1 MEKIPPNNLEAE
13 KSLLGAALSSESAM
27 SDVSE
32 YVEPDDFYDAAHRE
46 IYSAMIDMFRMQRPV
61 DIVTVSEELKKRKKL
76 ESVGGRTYISELPMY
91 APVTTNAGEYAKIVA
106 EKSSLR
112 RLIKAADEIKEASYN
127 SAEDTETIL
136 DNAEQAIFGIAQT
149 RQKRDFKPLAD
160 IVWEDLEHIG
170 DLQRNAGKLTGVTT
184 GFRRLDDNLGGF
196 QKSNLIILAAPPGM
210 GKTAFALNVAANA
223 AIKGGAKVLIFSLEM
238 ANMELGERML
248 SMEAKVELEKLKKG
262 KIQQSDW
269 ERLGVASDRLAKA
282 TINIDDNGGVSV
294 FEIRNKCRRMKA
306 DKGLDL
312 VVVDHL
318 GLMTWPNESN
328 RVMEIS
334 KLTRYLKLMAKE
346 LEVPVLVL
354 SQLSREAAKGKRMPQ
369 LTDLRDSGSIEQDAD
384 VVIFLHRAGYYDK
397 DAENANV
404 CTVRIAKH
412 RNGST
417 GDYDLNWDG
426 RFTRFTEIA
435 PNMDPG
441 YLPAE

>member
-1 MEKIPPNNLEAE
+1 
-13 KSLLGAALSSESAM
+13 
-27 SDVSE
+27 
-32 YVEPDDFYDAAHRE
+32 
-46 IYSAMIDMFRMQRPV
+46 
-61 DIVTVSEELKKRKKL
+61 
-76 ESVGGRTYISELPMY
+76 
-91 APVTTNAGEYAKIVA
+91 
-106 EKSSLR
+106 
-112 RLIKAADEIKEASYN
+112 
-127 SAEDTETIL
+127 
-136 DNAEQAIFGIAQT
+136 
-149 RQKRDFKPLAD
+149 
-160 IVWEDLEHIG
+160 
-170 DLQRNAGKLTGVTT
+170 
-184 GFRRLDDNLGGF
+184 
-196 QKSNLIILAAPPGM
+196 
-210 GKTAFALNVAANA
+210 
-223 AIKGGAKVLIFSLEM
+223 
-238 ANMELGERML
+238 
-248 SMEAKVELEKLKKG
+248 
-262 KIQQSDW
+262 
-269 ERLGVASDRLAKA
+269 
-282 TINIDDNGGVSV
+282 
-294 FEIRNKCRRMKA
+294 MKA

-426 RFTRFTEIA
+426 RYTRFTEIA